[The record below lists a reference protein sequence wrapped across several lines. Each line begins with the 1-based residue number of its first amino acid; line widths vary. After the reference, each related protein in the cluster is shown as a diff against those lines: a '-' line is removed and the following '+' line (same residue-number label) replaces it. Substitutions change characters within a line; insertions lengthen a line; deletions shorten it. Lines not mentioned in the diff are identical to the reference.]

1 MKNKLYKIFGKTL
14 ATVLLSMAITAC
26 GSSADIAAQSENETT
41 LTETVHAENIES
53 TDIAETDN
61 SSQDENVVTE
71 TSDIDAA
78 SGGADLIV
86 AEAPGVGPADVS
98 NITSVSDVPLVTLN
112 NGVMVP
118 QLGLGTQIQRL
129 KAR

>member
-14 ATVLLSMAITAC
+14 ATVLVSMAITAC
-26 GSSADIAAQSENETT
+26 GSSADIAAQSEN
-41 LTETVHAENIES
+41 ETVHAENIES